1 MMHAVGGGEDY
12 GASGG
17 ESQANQALTGDFEIG
32 QAVGADLHD
41 AACPGERGRDVEIT
55 ARVEGQTLR
64 PAQTLIESADRSVGI
79 DFVHAVGGAGDEQVA
94 LRTERQVIRRNADF
108 QRGKDEDL
116 LIASNLEDGA
126 VAVADVEALLTVK
139 RDPGGHAHA
148 FGVGG
153 HGSVGS
159 DAINGA
165 IVARRDIHLSLAIE
179 GDGGGVHHVVN
190 KRLDG
195 VVGIDLKDGDGNLL
209 AAGTRDCGVNVA
221 FGVERGIGYR
231 VKIFGDG
238 DGDLNGVR
246 VANVAVRGNYDGA
259 RGSAFGDAR
268 D

>member
-17 ESQANQALTGDFEIG
+17 EGQADQALTGDFEIG

-41 AACPGERGRDVEIT
+41 APGAGERGRDVQIA

-64 PAQTLIESADRSVGI
+64 PAQTFIKSAHRSVGI
-79 DFVHAVGGAGDEQVA
+79 DLVHAVGGAGDEQVP

-108 QRGKDEDL
+108 KGRKDEDL
-116 LIASNLEDGA
+116 LIASNLKDGA
-126 VAVADVEALLTVK
+126 VAVADVEALLAIE
-139 RDPGGHAHA
+139 RNPGGHAHA
-148 FGVGG
+148 FRVGG
-153 HGSVGS
+153 HGAVGS
-159 DAINGA
+159 DPIDGA
-165 IVARRDIHLSLAIE
+165 IVARRDIHLSLAVE
-179 GDGGGVHHVVN
+179 GDGGGVHHVIN
-190 KRLDG
+190 ERLDG
-195 VVGIDLKDGDGNLL
+195 VVGIDLKDGDWDLL

-221 FGVERGIGYR
+221 FGVQRGIGYR

-238 DGDLNGVR
+238 DGDLDGVR
-246 VANVAVRGNYDGA
+246 VAHVAVRGDYDRA